1 MKNSKLFLKIYISL
15 LIVTI
20 ILLVIFSILGNI
32 TRIGYYNI
40 EFRDYHINRTLELHN
55 LSHMK
60 YQFMKEGELDEE
72 AIKNYIFTNE
82 NITNYIY
89 GLKVEYYNKVLFR
102 HSDIYGV
109 YVDTNKVLK
118 DNDFIQKI
126 DMQKNGSPF
135 GNLISIKK

>member
-32 TRIGYYNI
+32 T
-40 EFRDYHINRTLELHN
+40 
-55 LSHMK
+55 K
-60 YQFMKEGELDEE
+60 YQFIKEGELDEE